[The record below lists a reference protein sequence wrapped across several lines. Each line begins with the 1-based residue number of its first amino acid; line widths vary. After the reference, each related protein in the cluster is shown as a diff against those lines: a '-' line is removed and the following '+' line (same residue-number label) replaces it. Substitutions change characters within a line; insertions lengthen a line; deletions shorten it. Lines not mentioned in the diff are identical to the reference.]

1 MEFCVFLIIFANGMG
16 GHILRG
22 KGMVKFMRIA
32 AAIAIAVAL
41 AGCSKSEDGTET
53 VKSMDPITIIQEKIV
68 GTWLHDGSRN
78 TPISASET
86 DGIIVN
92 GTPVG
97 FTDSESNTISFDKN
111 GSCML
116 VHEEHEH
123 SGTYEV
129 GIFGLA
135 TAYDDGV
142 TVDVYPYTYQGG
154 CYYSSDYNTMYLVNK
169 DHVTHRYLRQS
180 D

>member
-1 MEFCVFLIIFANGMG
+1 
-16 GHILRG
+16 
-22 KGMVKFMRIA
+22 MRIA

-41 AGCSKSEDGTET
+41 ASCSKSEDGTET
-53 VKSMDPITIIQEKIV
+53 VKSMDPITIIQDKIV

-78 TPISASET
+78 TQISSSEA

-97 FTDSESNTISFDKN
+97 FTVSESNTISFDKN
-111 GSCML
+111 GSCLL
-116 VHEEHEH
+116 VHEGHEH
-123 SGTYEV
+123 SGTYEIN
-129 GIFGLA
+129 IFGLV
-135 TAYDDGV
+135 TTYVDGM

-169 DHVTHRYLRQS
+169 DHATHRYLRQAN
-180 D
+180 